1 MKKTALLA
9 VIISIILGTSAF
21 SEESKV
27 GYKEFNLGQTRQVV
41 NNLVKGKYT
50 NITFSNNQDMK
61 IETGELVFAE
71 LFFDHSNN
79 LYYILVEIKAGEISK
94 VKQRLID
101 KYGQPN
107 DNVGSEEFNR
117 ENKSFLAASW
127 MIDKRYKLALWE
139 SDYCRSSKLNP
150 CIIYVE
156 YIDLKL
162 KEAKEKH
169 EQKSKL
175 EDMRKKDGKTY
186 DGF

>member
-9 VIISIILGTSAF
+9 GIISFILGTSVF
-21 SEESKV
+21 SEESRV

-41 NNLVKGKYT
+41 NNLVRGKYV
-50 NITFSNNQDMK
+50 NITFSKNQDMK
-61 IETGELVFAE
+61 IETGELVFTE
-71 LFFDHSNN
+71 LFFDHDNN
-79 LYYILVEIKAGEISK
+79 LFYILVEVKAGEISK
-94 VKQRLID
+94 LKQRLVE

-107 DNVGSEEFNR
+107 DNAGEEFNR
-117 ENKSFLAASW
+117 ENKSYLTASW
-127 MIDKRYKLALWE
+127 LIDKRYKIALWE

-162 KEAKEKH
+162 KENKEKH

-175 EDMRKKDGKTY
+175 EDMRRKDSKTY